1 MVWPYFQFY
10 LVSYLNTSTTVL
22 VALSLSIF
30 SDLDPTRIP
39 WYSIIFFLF
48 FCDNNHKW
56 VLFLDLC
63 LHRIPRTH
71 QSRALAGVVAS
82 VGRDTGH
89 GTPEHHSQLSVG
101 SQPDNTWSHV
111 ALRPPLGNPPPS
123 DKMSEPKLT
132 KFALGTMFLQ
142 ASVNYLFS

>member
-1 MVWPYFQFY
+1 MALFSILFSLLFKYQY
-10 LVSYLNTSTTVL
+10 HSTGSTFFINFLRLGSHTDSVIFHY
-22 VALSLSIF
+22 IF
-30 SDLDPTRIP
+30 S
-39 WYSIIFFLF
+39 F